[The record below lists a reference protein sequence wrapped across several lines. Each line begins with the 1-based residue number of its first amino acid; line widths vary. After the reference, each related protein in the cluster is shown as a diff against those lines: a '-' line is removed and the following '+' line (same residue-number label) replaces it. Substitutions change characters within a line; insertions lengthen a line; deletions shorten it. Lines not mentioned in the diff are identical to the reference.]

1 MPTLNKDDLDTL
13 ADDDKANLDTFSRTL
28 PKPARNLTTGSLPR
42 PGKPRMQ
49 TVLESQQLNLDLGDQ
64 EKPPLPPKPSPP
76 HQFSK
81 FIISPQPFRRTDDAK
96 LTLFAGNTPHHS
108 QIVGDLHHSQNT
120 NIGDPSFDTNI
131 SPSHDSDW
139 YVIKDWT
146 IHRISNIN
154 NLHHQNILRKH
165 SLCMVQ
171 SVFY

>member
-1 MPTLNKDDLDTL
+1 MPTLNKDDLDTI

-28 PKPARNLTTGSLPR
+28 PKPARTLATGSLPR

-108 QIVGDLHHSQNT
+108 QNT

-154 NLHHQNILRKH
+154 IRCH
-165 SLCMVQ
+165 Q
-171 SVFY
+171 SVHI

>member
-1 MPTLNKDDLDTL
+1 MPTLNKDLDI
-13 ADDDKANLDTFSRTL
+13 APDDDKANLDTFSRTSTL
-28 PKPARNLTTGSLPR
+28 PKPGRRNQSDLTTGSLPR

-49 TVLESQQLNLDLGDQ
+49 TVLESQQLNLDLVDQ

-108 QIVGDLHHSQNT
+108 QNT
-120 NIGDPSFDTNI
+120 NTTNLGDSSFNTNT
-131 SPSHDSDW
+131 SPTHESDW
-139 YVIKDWT
+139 YVIQT
-146 IHRISNIN
+146 GPCSEYYIETASNIY
-154 NLHHQNILRKH
+154 QKNILC
-165 SLCMVQ
+165 LVQ